1 MKRRV
6 AASVATPRFLT
17 ALLVGFG
24 TVALLLACGGIYGS
38 MLYAV
43 GQRRRE
49 MGIRLALGAAGPD
62 LVRLMLRHGV
72 ALAAAGVTL
81 GTLAGLVVSRVME
94 GLLWGI
100 EPTDRVTFATVAV
113 LLGSAAVGAALLPAW
128 RAGRTDPSQTLRA
141 E

>member
-1 MKRRV
+1 
-6 AASVATPRFLT
+6 
-17 ALLVGFG
+17 
-24 TVALLLACGGIYGS
+24 
-38 MLYAV
+38 
-43 GQRRRE
+43 
-49 MGIRLALGAAGPD
+49 
-62 LVRLMLRHGV
+62 MLRHGV

-81 GTLAGLVVSRVME
+81 GTLAGLVASRVME